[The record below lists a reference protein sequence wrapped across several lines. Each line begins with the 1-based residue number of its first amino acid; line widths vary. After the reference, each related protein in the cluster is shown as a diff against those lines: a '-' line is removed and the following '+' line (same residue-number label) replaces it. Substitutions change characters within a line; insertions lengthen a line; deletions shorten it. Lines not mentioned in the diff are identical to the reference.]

1 MKNENKNKKQYKATV
16 NLEIYFN
23 DGEFMNCKDLCE
35 MKLREMLKQ
44 VESSFEKEN
53 MEFLVQSYD
62 INEDKDDLHEW
73 SEKIKKN
80 EENLGYN
87 EDIRITEE
95 MTCLLIEALS
105 NRFNN
110 NFSRIDTAE
119 ANEENEAIIRIIEN
133 LINED

>member
-1 MKNENKNKKQYKATV
+1 MKNENKKQYKATV

-44 VESSFEKEN
+44 VESSFEKED

-73 SEKIKKN
+73 TEKIKKN

-87 EDIRITEE
+87 EDIRITGE
-95 MTCLLIEALS
+95 MTCLLIEALG

-110 NFSRIDTAE
+110 NFSRIDTVE
-119 ANEENEAIIRIIEN
+119 ANKENEAIIKIIEN
-133 LINED
+133 LMNED

>member
-1 MKNENKNKKQYKATV
+1 MKNENKKQYKATV

-44 VESSFEKEN
+44 VENSFEKED

-62 INEDKDDLHEW
+62 INEDKDGLLEW
-73 SEKIKKN
+73 TEKIKKN

-87 EDIRITEE
+87 EDIRITGE
-95 MTCLLIEALS
+95 MTCLLIEALG
-105 NRFNN
+105 NRFND
-110 NFSRIDTAE
+110 NFSRIDTVE
-119 ANEENEAIIRIIEN
+119 ANKENEAIIKIIEN
-133 LINED
+133 LMNED

>member
-1 MKNENKNKKQYKATV
+1 MKVYLKKK
-16 NLEIYFN
+16 IW
-23 DGEFMNCKDLCE
+23 
-35 MKLREMLKQ
+35 
-44 VESSFEKEN
+44 S
-53 MEFLVQSYD
+53 FLVQSYD

>member
-1 MKNENKNKKQYKATV
+1 MKNENKKQYKATV

-44 VESSFEKEN
+44 VESSFEKED

-73 SEKIKKN
+73 TEKIKKN

-87 EDIRITEE
+87 EDIRITGE
-95 MTCLLIEALS
+95 MTCLLIEALG
-105 NRFNN
+105 NRFND
-110 NFSRIDTAE
+110 NFSRIDTIE
-119 ANEENEAIIRIIEN
+119 ANKENEAIIKIIEN
-133 LINED
+133 LMNED

>member
-1 MKNENKNKKQYKATV
+1 
-16 NLEIYFN
+16 
-23 DGEFMNCKDLCE
+23 
-35 MKLREMLKQ
+35 
-44 VESSFEKEN
+44 
-53 MEFLVQSYD
+53 
-62 INEDKDDLHEW
+62 
-73 SEKIKKN
+73 
-80 EENLGYN
+80 
-87 EDIRITEE
+87 

>member
-1 MKNENKNKKQYKATV
+1 MKNENKKQYKATV

-44 VESSFEKEN
+44 VESSFEKED

-62 INEDKDDLHEW
+62 INEDKDDLLEW
-73 SEKIKKN
+73 TEKIKKN

-87 EDIRITEE
+87 EDIRITGE
-95 MTCLLIEALS
+95 MTCLLIEALG

-110 NFSRIDTAE
+110 NFSRIDIIE
-119 ANEENEAIIRIIEN
+119 ANKENEAIIKIIEN
-133 LINED
+133 LMNED

>member
-1 MKNENKNKKQYKATV
+1 MKNENKKQYKATV

-44 VESSFEKEN
+44 VESSFEKED

-62 INEDKDDLHEW
+62 INEDKDDLLEW
-73 SEKIKKN
+73 TEKIKKN

-87 EDIRITEE
+87 EDIRITGE
-95 MTCLLIEALS
+95 MTSLLIEALG
-105 NRFNN
+105 NRFND
-110 NFSRIDTAE
+110 NFSRIDTIE
-119 ANEENEAIIRIIEN
+119 ANKENEAIIKIIEN
-133 LINED
+133 LMNED

>member
-1 MKNENKNKKQYKATV
+1 MKNENKKQYKATV

-44 VESSFEKEN
+44 VESSFEKED

-62 INEDKDDLHEW
+62 INEDKDDLLEW
-73 SEKIKKN
+73 TEKIKKN

-87 EDIRITEE
+87 EDIRITGE
-95 MTCLLIEALS
+95 MTCLLIEALG

-110 NFSRIDTAE
+110 NFSRIDTVE
-119 ANEENEAIIRIIEN
+119 ANKENEAIIKIIEN
-133 LINED
+133 LMNED

>member
-1 MKNENKNKKQYKATV
+1 MKNENKKQYKATV

-44 VESSFEKEN
+44 VESSFEKED

-62 INEDKDDLHEW
+62 INEDKDGLLEW
-73 SEKIKKN
+73 TEKIKKN

-87 EDIRITEE
+87 EDIRITGE
-95 MTCLLIEALS
+95 MTCLLIEALG

-110 NFSRIDTAE
+110 NFSRIDTIE
-119 ANEENEAIIRIIEN
+119 ANKENEAIIKIIEN
-133 LINED
+133 LMNED

>member
-1 MKNENKNKKQYKATV
+1 MKNENKKQYKATV

-44 VESSFEKEN
+44 VESSFEKED

-62 INEDKDDLHEW
+62 INEDKDDLLEW
-73 SEKIKKN
+73 TEKIKKN

-87 EDIRITEE
+87 EDIRITGE
-95 MTCLLIEALS
+95 MTCLLIEALG
-105 NRFNN
+105 NRLND
-110 NFSRIDTAE
+110 NFSRIDTVE
-119 ANEENEAIIRIIEN
+119 ANKENEAIIKIIEN
-133 LINED
+133 LMNED

>member
-1 MKNENKNKKQYKATV
+1 MKNENKKQYKATV

-44 VESSFEKEN
+44 VESSFEKED

-62 INEDKDDLHEW
+62 IDEDKDGLLEW
-73 SEKIKKN
+73 TEKIKKN

-87 EDIRITEE
+87 EDIRITGE
-95 MTCLLIEALS
+95 MTCLLIEALG
-105 NRFNN
+105 NRFND
-110 NFSRIDTAE
+110 NFSRIDTVE
-119 ANEENEAIIRIIEN
+119 ANKENEAIIKIIEN
-133 LINED
+133 LMNED

>member
-1 MKNENKNKKQYKATV
+1 MKNENKKQYKATV

-44 VESSFEKEN
+44 VESSFEKED

-62 INEDKDDLHEW
+62 INEDKDGLLEW
-73 SEKIKKN
+73 TEKIKKN

-87 EDIRITEE
+87 EDIRITGE
-95 MTCLLIEALS
+95 MTCLLIEALG
-105 NRFNN
+105 NRFND
-110 NFSRIDTAE
+110 NFSRIDTVE
-119 ANEENEAIIRIIEN
+119 ANKENEAIIKIIEN
-133 LINED
+133 LMNED

>member
-1 MKNENKNKKQYKATV
+1 MKNENKKQYKATV

-44 VESSFEKEN
+44 VENSFEKED

-62 INEDKDDLHEW
+62 INEDEDDLHEW
-73 SEKIKKN
+73 AEKIKKN

-87 EDIRITEE
+87 EDIRITGE
-95 MTCLLIEALS
+95 MTCLLIEALG
-105 NRFNN
+105 NRLNN
-110 NFSRIDTAE
+110 NFSRIDTVE
-119 ANEENEAIIRIIEN
+119 ANKENEAIIKIIEN
-133 LINED
+133 LMNED

>member
-1 MKNENKNKKQYKATV
+1 MKNENKKQYKATV

-44 VESSFEKEN
+44 VESSFEKED

-62 INEDKDDLHEW
+62 INEDKDDLLEW
-73 SEKIKKN
+73 TEKIKKN

-87 EDIRITEE
+87 EDIRITGE
-95 MTCLLIEALS
+95 MTCLLIEALG
-105 NRFNN
+105 NRFND
-110 NFSRIDTAE
+110 NFSRIDTIE
-119 ANEENEAIIRIIEN
+119 ANKENEAIIKIIEN
-133 LINED
+133 LMNED

>member
-1 MKNENKNKKQYKATV
+1 MKNENKKQYKATV

-44 VESSFEKEN
+44 VESSFEKED

-62 INEDKDDLHEW
+62 INEDKDDLLEW
-73 SEKIKKN
+73 TEKIKKN

-87 EDIRITEE
+87 EDIRITGE
-95 MTCLLIEALS
+95 MTCLLIEALG
-105 NRFNN
+105 NRFND
-110 NFSRIDTAE
+110 NFSRIDTVE
-119 ANEENEAIIRIIEN
+119 ANKENEAIIKIIEN
-133 LINED
+133 LMNED

>member
-1 MKNENKNKKQYKATV
+1 MKNENKKQYKATV
-16 NLEIYFN
+16 SLEIYFN

-44 VESSFEKEN
+44 VESSFEKED

-73 SEKIKKN
+73 TEKIKKN

-87 EDIRITEE
+87 EDIRITGE
-95 MTCLLIEALS
+95 MTCLLIEALG
-105 NRFNN
+105 NRFND
-110 NFSRIDTAE
+110 NFSRIDTIE
-119 ANEENEAIIRIIEN
+119 ANKENEAIIKIIEN
-133 LINED
+133 LMNED

>member
-1 MKNENKNKKQYKATV
+1 MKNENKKQYKATV

-44 VESSFEKEN
+44 VENSFEKED
-53 MEFLVQSYD
+53 MEVLVQSYD

-73 SEKIKKN
+73 AEKIKKN

-87 EDIRITEE
+87 EDIRITGE
-95 MTCLLIEALS
+95 MTYLLIEALG

-110 NFSRIDTAE
+110 NFSRIDTIE
-119 ANEENEAIIRIIEN
+119 ANKENEAIIKIIEN
-133 LINED
+133 LMNED

>member
-1 MKNENKNKKQYKATV
+1 MKNENKKQYKATV

-44 VESSFEKEN
+44 VESLFEKEN